1 MVKKIDSG
9 RIGASPH
16 RTVLEPATKRKKG
29 IGIARANDEKPA
41 AKTIHRVSKSA
52 RPPMPRTRRT
62 RRSAPEAK
70 RQILDAAEAQ
80 LAQFGPGGLRLQ
92 SVAAEIGLSHPV
104 ILHHFGSR
112 EGLID
117 ALNARTVEQLK
128 SSMATLLAG
137 ATAPNRNLVETT
149 LEHVFN
155 TFGNGLAQRLAWL
168 ATSSSSGETSIHDAL
183 TEIAR
188 LVQLARV
195 VYASQRGTPPPPFED
210 SRRIALLIATSAMG
224 AAIFGVSMIT
234 SPKDAGYTEH
244 VIPFRTWLSKLIVNY
259 LGQFP
264 SGMTSSADPLE
275 QRRTDA
281 RRDLQARRHLKIDA
295 E

>member
-1 MVKKIDSG
+1 M
-9 RIGASPH
+9 
-16 RTVLEPATKRKKG
+16 
-29 IGIARANDEKPA
+29 
-41 AKTIHRVSKSA
+41 
-52 RPPMPRTRRT
+52 RTRRT

-92 SVAAEIGLSHPV
+92 SIAAEIGLSHPV

-128 SSMATLLAG
+128 SSMANLLAG

-149 LEHVFN
+149 LEHVF
-155 TFGNGLAQRLAWL
+155 TAFGNGLAQRLAWL
-168 ATSSSSGETSIHDAL
+168 ATSGSSGEITIFDAIG
-183 TEIAR
+183 EIAR

-195 VYASQRGTPPPPFED
+195 VYASQRGVPPPPFED
-210 SRRIALLIATSAMG
+210 SRRIALLVATSAMG
-224 AAIFGVSMIT
+224 AAIFGASLIT
-234 SPKDAGYTEH
+234 GPRESGYSQR
-244 VIPFRTWLSKLIVNY
+244 VVPFRSWLSEVVLNY

-264 SGMTSSADPLE
+264 SGMAPDADAQE
-275 QRRTDA
+275 QRPAETKRDEPARKAPKTDA
-281 RRDLQARRHLKIDA
+281 GKTVR